1 MLPSSKNILNKYEF
15 LSHLTIFPDLIQAL
29 TKILPLPQNY
39 QTFQLSFICFLNTSI
54 TFVAFNFALYH
65 VVLYCPL
72 NYFTSIS
79 VSLLSISSLMIGDNS

>member
-1 MLPSSKNILNKYEF
+1 MKKYMLPSSKNILNKYEF

-29 TKILPLPQNY
+29 TKILPLSQNY

-65 VVLYCPL
+65 MLSYTALLIILPL
-72 NYFTSIS
+72 S
-79 VSLLSISSLMIGDNS
+79 VYLCYL